1 MRKLISFQ
9 FLTLNGYFEDAKG
22 HTDWASQGADQRDFA
37 VSMLEQENVVLFGR
51 ITYEHMIAWWP
62 TAAAAQM
69 DPEMAAGMNNADK
82 IVFSNTLQTAA
93 WKNTTISSGD
103 VVAAVQHLKKSPG
116 PNLALLGSNSIL
128 TQLAAHQLVDEYQ
141 LMIHPVAIGN
151 GHTLLGGL
159 RHRLPLQLISSRV
172 FSNGVVLLT
181 YIPSAKNIPEEAR

>member
-22 HTDWASQGADQRDFA
+22 HTDFTTQGADQRDFA
-37 VSMLEQENVVLFGR
+37 ISMLEKENVLLFGR

-62 TAAAAQM
+62 TPAAAQL

-82 IVFSNTLQTAA
+82 IVFSNTLQGTA
-93 WKNTTISSGD
+93 WNNTRISSGD
-103 VVAAVQHLKKSPG
+103 LIESVQHLKKSPG

-128 TQLAAHQLVDEYQ
+128 TQLATHNLVDEFQ
-141 LMIHPVAIGN
+141 LMIHPIAIGN

-159 RHRLPLQLISSRV
+159 RHRIPLQLTSTQA

-181 YIPSAKNIPEEAR
+181 YIPSGKNIPEEAR